1 MKKLLFGFFLVFGFF
16 VSIGFAQDYI
26 FFYWNGCPHCTKV
39 EKFFIDNNVD
49 QHFSLQKKEIYFN
62 RNNLD
67 QFNEYIKKLNLPSN
81 QVGVP
86 MLIIDWELDS
96 CTYLAWDKSI
106 IDFFQKKINDLSFCD
121 NIDDCQPMVCDQQD
135 CNHDNCDKQ
144 WEIIKT
150 STKKIDTKIENNVDE
165 KWNIVDNEIDDV
177 LDSEEEII
185 LWENIVDEKDVFRK
199 RVGFFWIMMP
209 AALADSINPC
219 AFAVMLLLL
228 SAILSRHQTRKK
240 TLLAGLLFA
249 LAVFV
254 SYFAMWLWLFSALA
268 TMNNTYILKIIVWTL
283 GILVWLANLK
293 DYFWY
298 GKWFVM
304 EVPMS
309 WRPKMQDLIHGVSS
323 PWWAFFIWLLVSVFL
338 LPCSSWPYFTILWYL
353 SAESKELHT
362 RWYIYLLVYNLIFVL
377 PMVIIALLVS
387 FWYSTVDKLAKLK
400 HTNTKLIHLI
410 VWLLMLWLWVYV
422 LVTM

>member
-1 MKKLLFGFFLVFGFF
+1 MKKLILGFFLLFGLFI
-16 VSIGFAQDYI
+16 SISSAQDYI

-39 EKFFIDNNVD
+39 EKFFVEKNVD
-49 QHFSLQKKEIYFN
+49 KYFSLEKKEIYFN

-67 QFNEYIKKLNLPSN
+67 YFNEYIEKLGLPSD

-86 MLIIDWELDS
+86 MLIIDSELDS

-106 IDFFQKKINDLSFCD
+106 IDFFEKKLDDLHLWCEDENCD
-121 NIDDCQPMVCDQQD
+121 PMTCDHQD
-135 CNHDNCDKQ
+135 CTHENCQKQ
-144 WEIIKT
+144 WVVIK
-150 STKKIDTKIENNVDE
+150 SVENQSIDKNNELIEDE
-165 KWNIVDNEIDDV
+165 
-177 LDSEEEII
+177 LSLEEELI
-185 LWENIVDEKDVFRK
+185 LGENIVNDKDVLNK
-199 RVGFFWIMMP
+199 RMRFFGIMMP

-228 SAILSRHQTRKK
+228 TAILSRHQSRRK
-240 TLLAGLLFA
+240 TLLSGLLFA
-249 LAVFV
+249 FAVFL
-254 SYFAMWLWLFSALA
+254 SYFAMGLWLFSALA
-268 TMNNTYILKIIVWTL
+268 TMTNTYILKIIVWTL

-298 GKWFVM
+298 GKFFVM

-309 WRPKMQDLIHGVSS
+309 WRPKLQDLIHGVSS
-323 PWWAFFIWLLVSVFL
+323 PWWAFFIWLLVSIFL
-338 LPCSSWPYFTILWYL
+338 LPCSSWPYFTILGYL

-362 RWYIYLLVYNLIFVL
+362 WWYIYLLVYNLIFVL
-377 PMVIIALLVS
+377 PMAIIAILVA
-387 FWYSTVDKLAKLK
+387 FGYSTVDKLAKIK